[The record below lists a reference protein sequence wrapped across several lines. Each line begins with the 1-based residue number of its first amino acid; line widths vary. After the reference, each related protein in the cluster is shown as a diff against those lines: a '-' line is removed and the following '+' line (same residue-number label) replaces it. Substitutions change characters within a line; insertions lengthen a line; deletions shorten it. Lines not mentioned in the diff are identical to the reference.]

1 VPASSL
7 TLTVATENNTASRP
21 SAGRDRPGVPVL
33 SDTVDPAAAVATV
46 GGASDVSVVVIL
58 VLVVFH
64 LAVGWKLVRVGT
76 WVTVPPMSKHRV
88 AVLKVVSGQLSVTAA
103 AAECHISRGAP
114 PPAPLPVTRGGLDG
128 LPQVAQ
134 SFLTVRTTLPVF

>member
-1 VPASSL
+1 VP
-7 TLTVATENNTASRP
+7 E
-21 SAGRDRPGVPVL
+21 L

-46 GGASDVSVVVIL
+46 GGASDVAVVVIL

-76 WVTVPPMSKHRV
+76 WATVPPMSKHRV

-103 AAECHISRGAP
+103 AAPSATSSGVP
-114 PPAPLPVTRGGLDG
+114 PPLLRRYHEEGLDG